1 MDTSRSEKKA
11 MEFLNRD
18 VKLKKKTQHTQR
30 TFRAS
35 PSEVFHQFCPSRE
48 LDWIDGWECD
58 LVHTSTG
65 YIEQDCIFTT
75 PETNLL
81 GPGLWIVT
89 RYEPNR
95 ELRIVRTLG
104 DMAVLNF
111 RIDLVDNRD
120 GTCTGRWTLTFTAIR
135 EEGNAFI
142 DALPDRNA
150 ELERAIDGLEH
161 FLRTGTLLA
170 AATA

>member
-1 MDTSRSEKKA
+1 MAK
-11 MEFLNRD
+11 EFLNRR
-18 VKLKKKTQHTQR
+18 VKLQRKTQHAVRIFQ
-30 TFRAS
+30 A
-35 PSEVFHQFCPSRE
+35 PPADVFHQLCPTRE

-75 PETNLL
+75 PETNVL
-81 GPGLWIVT
+81 GPGLWVVT

-95 ELRIVRTLG
+95 ELGIVRTLG
-104 DMAVLNF
+104 DVAVLNF
-111 RIDLVDNRD
+111 HIDLVDNGD
-120 GTCTGRWTLTFTAIR
+120 GTCTGTWTLTFTAIR

-142 DALPDRNA
+142 AALSERNA

-161 FLRTGTLLA
+161 FLRAGSLLKA
-170 AATA
+170 AAI